1 MIEIRTVGGFGE
13 VGKNCTAIKI
23 DDFAF
28 ILDMGIHLDNYIE
41 LTENDF
47 VENISTNQLI
57 KSEAIPDTSFIKDW
71 NIKAIIPSHAH
82 LDHIGAIP
90 FLSNN
95 FNADILA
102 TPFTNAVIKRI
113 SKDAKSKL
121 KNKLISVNPN
131 SSYQLTENLKIE
143 FVGITH
149 SIPQTALLVIH
160 TPKGAIVYAN
170 DFKFDNH
177 PVIGNKPNFDKLKQI
192 GDKGVLCLIVECLY
206 ASYPRKTPSEKVARE
221 LLREAM
227 LDTITENKTV
237 VATTFSSHLAR
248 LKSIIDFGKKMN
260 RKVVLLGRSL
270 HKYVSAGQEIGIIN
284 FDDVKLVP
292 YKKQIRQFLRTI
304 EDKSKY
310 LFVVTGHQGEPQAV
324 LNRLANEEF
333 DFKFNQGDIVLF
345 SCQVI
350 PSETNVRN
358 RDILDKKLKDQ
369 GVRLFTDLHTSGH
382 ASKEDLR
389 QLLELLRPKNIIP
402 AHGTQAMMDS
412 FNELAKEM
420 KHEKVHLM
428 KNFEKLIL

>member
-1 MIEIRTVGGFGE
+1 MIEIRTIGGFGE
-13 VGKNCTAIKI
+13 VGKNCTAIKV

-47 VENISTNQLI
+47 VENISTKQLV

-71 NIKAIIPSHAH
+71 EVKAIIPSHAH
-82 LDHIGAIP
+82 LDHIGGIP

-95 FNADILA
+95 FNANILA

-113 SKDAKSKL
+113 STDAKKKL
-121 KNKLISVNPN
+121 KNKLISINPN
-131 SSYQLTENLKIE
+131 SSYQLTENIKVE
-143 FVGITH
+143 FVEITH

-160 TPKGAIVYAN
+160 TPYGAIVYAN
-170 DFKFDNH
+170 DFKLDNH
-177 PVIGNKPNFDKLKQI
+177 PVIGKKPNLEKLKQL
-192 GDKGVLCLIVECLY
+192 GDNGILCLIVECLY
-206 ASYPRKTPSEKVARE
+206 ASYPRKTPSEKVAKE

-227 LDTITENKTV
+227 LDTVTEGKQV

-248 LKSIIDFGKKMN
+248 LKSIIEYGKKMN

-270 HKYVSAGQEIGIIN
+270 HKYVAAGQDVGLID
-284 FDDVKLVP
+284 FSDVKIVP
-292 YKKQIRQFLRTI
+292 YKKQIKKFLKNVKNK
-304 EDKSKY
+304 EEY

-324 LNRLANEEF
+324 LNRLSNEEF

-350 PSETNVRN
+350 PSETNIRN
-358 RDILDKKLKDQ
+358 REILDQKLKDQ

-389 QLLELLRPKNIIP
+389 QLIELLRPKNIIP
-402 AHGTQAMMDS
+402 AHGTQDMMNAFKTLSD
-412 FNELAKEM
+412 EM
-420 KHEKVHLM
+420 NHKKVHLI